1 MKLVKSI
8 EKELMLNKLYEA
20 QALLSDVYH
29 FAQGYELTNSVDQ
42 MSCADSCIIDALSDI
57 ERNFS
62 V

>member
-8 EKELMLNKLYEA
+8 EKELMLDKLYEA
-20 QALLSDVYH
+20 QRILSDVYS
-29 FAQGYELTNSVDQ
+29 FAQEYKLTDSISQ

-57 ERNFS
+57 ERNFQ